1 MAEPLVSILIPC
13 YNAERFIAMTLES
26 ALAQTWPRI
35 EVVVV
40 NNGSTDASGEILRR
54 YEARGVKL
62 IEKEN
67 EGASVARN
75 RAYAESQGEF
85 IQYLDADDLLAPDK
99 IALQMQRLLS
109 VEPETL
115 AACAWGRFY
124 DAPEHAVFV
133 REPVWADMQA
143 VDWLITAWTGGF
155 MMASH
160 AWLTPRSVI
169 ERAGGW
175 DETPSPNDD
184 GEFFARV
191 LLHSQAVL
199 FCEEAR
205 VFYRS
210 GMQGSTSK
218 ARSDVMLAAIYLSIE
233 QSTRLLLEREDSK
246 RTRRACAAYFQRFIY
261 DTYPDAPGLVR
272 RAEERVRE
280 LGGSDYELPTGGRL
294 HRLAVRTLNWKRAKR
309 IQRLYRRLR

>member
-13 YNAERFIAMTLES
+13 YNAERFIAETLDS
-26 ALAQTWPRI
+26 ALAQTWPRVEI
-35 EVVVV
+35 VVV
-40 NNGSTDASGEILRR
+40 NNGSTDRSPEILKE
-54 YEARGVKL
+54 YERRGVRVVS
-62 IEKEN
+62 KEN
-67 EGASVARN
+67 EGASAARN
-75 RAYAESQGEF
+75 LAFRESQGEF
-85 IQYLDADDLLAPDK
+85 IQYLDADDLLAQDK
-99 IALQMQRLLS
+99 IELQMRRLLS
-109 VEPETL
+109 APAESVS
-115 AACAWGRFY
+115 ACAWARFY
-124 DAPEHAVFV
+124 DSPADARFV
-133 REPVWADMQA
+133 REPVWADMDA
-143 VDWLITAWTGGF
+143 IGWLVTAWTGGW

-175 DETPSPNDD
+175 DEMPSPNDD

-191 LLHSQAVL
+191 LLNSAGVV

-218 ARSDVMLAAIYLSIE
+218 SRSDVMLTAIYLSIE
-233 QSTRLLLEREDSK
+233 QSTRLLLEREDSP
-246 RTRRACAAYFQRFIY
+246 RTRRAAAAYFQRFVY

-272 RAEERVRE
+272 QAEERVRA
-280 LGGSDYELPTGGRL
+280 LGGSDLQLSTGGSL

-309 IQRLYRRLR
+309 IQRLYRKLR

>member
-1 MAEPLVSILIPC
+1 MSEPLVSILIPC
-13 YNAERFIAMTLES
+13 YNAERFIAETLES
-26 ALAQTWPRI
+26 ALAQTWPRVEI
-35 EVVVV
+35 IVV
-40 NNGSTDASGEILRR
+40 NNGSTDGSGEVLRR
-54 YEARGVKL
+54 YESRGIKV

-67 EGASVARN
+67 EGASIARN
-75 RAYAESQGEF
+75 RAYGESHGEF
-85 IQYLDADDLLAPDK
+85 IQYLDADDLLSPNK
-99 IALQMQRLLS
+99 IELQMRRLVSAEGEMLS
-109 VEPETL
+109 
-115 AACAWGRFY
+115 ACAWGRFY
-124 DAPEHAVFV
+124 DSPENAVFV

-143 VDWLITAWTGGF
+143 VDWLVTAWTGGF

-191 LLHSQAVL
+191 LLNSQGVL

-205 VFYRS
+205 VLYRS
-210 GMQGSTSK
+210 GIQGSTSK
-218 ARSDVMLAAIYLSIE
+218 ARSAEMLAAIFDSIE
-233 QSTRLLLEREDSK
+233 KGTRLLLESEESA
-246 RTRRACAAYFQRFIY
+246 RTRRACAAHFQRFIY
-261 DTYPDAPGLVR
+261 DTYPDAPELVR
-272 RAEERVRE
+272 RAEERVRA

-294 HRLAVRTLNWKRAKR
+294 HSLAVRTLNWKRAKR